1 MATFLRLFIDMDFKK
16 AAIIS
21 FYLKS
26 SINFL
31 RSLNDLTDRDN
42 RT

>member
-1 MATFLRLFIDMDFKK
+1 MDFKK

-31 RSLNDLTDRDN
+31 QSLNDLMDLGNSILRV
-42 RT
+42 